1 MNKNEFFSRLSG
13 ALKQK
18 KVWLPLLLNAVGLL
32 VAILAIMLFSELA
45 EEILEKETLQFDQS
59 IIQAIDPI
67 RSDRLLNVIEI
78 ITELGSVWWIT
89 VVSIATVAIL
99 WFKKRDGWSIVFF
112 IIAQAA
118 GGLLTKVLKHFFAR
132 SRPSVDAAY
141 DAVGYSFPSGHA
153 MGSFLL
159 YGFIGYLIVRSQRG
173 RTTKWI
179 SGLLVLLFILM
190 IGFSRIYL
198 GVHYP
203 SDVLAGYA
211 AGTLWL
217 SVCIF
222 SLEWVLWM
230 KRSSF
235 SLGSVQKVFSSK
247 NS

>member
-1 MNKNEFFSRLSG
+1 MNKNEFFSKLPG

-18 KVWLPLLLNAVGLL
+18 KVWLPLLLNALGLL

-59 IIQAIDPI
+59 IRSAIDPI
-67 RSDRLLNVIEI
+67 RSDGLLNVIEV
-78 ITELGSVWWIT
+78 ITELGAVWWIT

-99 WFKKRDGWSIVFF
+99 WFKKRDGWSILFF

-132 SRPSVDAAY
+132 SRPTVDAAY

-159 YGFIGYLIVRSQRG
+159 YGFIGYLIIRSQRG
-173 RTTKWI
+173 KATKWI
-179 SGLLVLLFILM
+179 SGLLVLLFILL

-217 SVCIF
+217 FVCIF

-230 KRSSF
+230 KRSSISF
-235 SLGSVQKVFSSK
+235 GSVRKVFSSK